1 MGIEVSCYGWVFLA
15 GHPRILRLPLL
26 LLPLLLLQLPEL
38 KFSLSSDMV
47 SQFAFGKSLDALA
60 DPQFKSLPVRVFQQY
75 LPSLHVI
82 KAFPFVRMLN
92 SLPLWMAKRISH
104 AVEMG
109 HELEQVKC
117 CLSEFSLLFLS
128 SDAYLESTKN

>member
-1 MGIEVSCYGWVFLA
+1 
-15 GHPRILRLPLL
+15 
-26 LLPLLLLQLPEL
+26 
-38 KFSLSSDMV
+38 MV

-60 DPQFKSLPVRVFQQY
+60 DPDFKSLPVRVFQQY

-92 SLPLWMAKRISH
+92 SLPLWIAKRISH

-109 HELEQVKC
+109 HELEQVC
-117 CLSEFSLLFLS
+117 NLASQSFRLSVLMFYSLHREELISTSMNQLRAKHLRFLPS
-128 SDAYLESTKN
+128 WSVF